1 MLMTAV
7 HQQQPDVVIA
17 GAGVIGTA
25 IAWRAALRGLAV
37 TVVDPGRGDAAT
49 EVAAGM
55 LGPVS
60 ESVFGED
67 DLLALNLLAVARF
80 PGFAAELEQAT
91 GLGTGLRTEGTLVVA
106 FDKGDHD
113 RLRRL
118 TDFRRGL
125 GLQAQAL
132 DAHACRE
139 LEPFLAPGV
148 HGGVLAVGDLSVDNR
163 RYAAALRAAAVTAGV
178 RFVRGNVTEVVVSA
192 GVTAGVRVA
201 PSGAQ
206 AGSDDPADGALVP
219 GGVVAAR
226 RVVLAAGWRTGQI
239 GGLPGYL
246 RSAFRPVKGQI
257 LRLRHPAGMPPVLTR
272 TVRAIVKGSDVYL
285 VPRADGE
292 VVVGATQDERDDLDV
307 TAGAVHDL
315 LHDAMSILPV
325 VSELTLAE
333 ARAALRPGSADN
345 GPVVGQ
351 VGPGA
356 FVAAGHF
363 RNGIMLS
370 AVTADAVASLLA
382 GDQPAPEWKPFTPD
396 RLCSPEGTTPL
407 TPPLPGEPAQTA
419 GRSIPRDI
427 PAAGLGTIAMKG
439 TGQ

>member
-1 MLMTAV
+1 MNVASAEER
-7 HQQQPDVVIA
+7 QSDVVVA

-25 IAWRAALRGLAV
+25 IAWRAALRGLTV
-37 TVVDPGRGDAAT
+37 TVVDPGWGDAAT

-60 ESVFGED
+60 ESVFGES
-67 DLLALNLLAVARF
+67 DLLAVNLLAVARF

-91 GLGTGLRTEGTLVVA
+91 GLVTGLRTEGTLAVA

-113 RLRRL
+113 RLERL
-118 TDFRRGL
+118 TVFRHGL
-125 GLQAQAL
+125 GLQATEL
-132 DAHACRE
+132 DARACRD

-148 HGGVLAVGDLSVDNR
+148 HGGVLVTGDLSVDNR
-163 RYAAALRAAAVTAGV
+163 RYAAALRAAATTAGV
-178 RFVRGNVTEVVVSA
+178 HFVRGSVTEVITTDGGDA
-192 GVTAGVRVA
+192 RGVRVA
-201 PSGAQ
+201 PENA
-206 AGSDDPADGALVP
+206 APVTLR
-219 GGVVAAR
+219 AR

-257 LRLRHPAGMPPVLTR
+257 LRLRHPGGMPPVLTR

-292 VVVGATQDERDDLDV
+292 IVVGATQDERDDLEV

-325 VSELTLAE
+325 ISELTLAE

-345 GPVVGQ
+345 GPVVGE
-351 VGPGA
+351 VGPGVI
-356 FVAAGHF
+356 VASGHF

-370 AVTADAVASLLA
+370 AATADAVASLLA
-382 GDQPAPEWKPFTPD
+382 GEPPAAEWKPFSPD
-396 RLCSPEGTTPL
+396 RLHSSSDRPTHDRPHDEG
-407 TPPLPGEPAQTA
+407 PGA
-419 GRSIPRDI
+419 
-427 PAAGLGTIAMKG
+427 
-439 TGQ
+439 